1 MAAAAAAAGDGDVIT
16 EAGAIEVPTDKEIVR
31 AKTRFTKIQI
41 SLCDNCMTVAKKEQL
56 LAEYKVLELWI
67 DQAMC
72 LRSLADGES
81 NLNNE
86 EIEREEMAPKKEEA
100 PKKKA
105 PKKKA
110 PKRER
115 DESDGESDG
124 ESDFEYILPRR
135 SAPPPAKK
143 GRKGK
148 K

>member
-1 MAAAAAAAGDGDVIT
+1 MAAAAAAGDGDVIT
-16 EAGAIEVPTDKEIVR
+16 EAGAIEVPTDKEIAR

-41 SLCDNCMTVAKKEQL
+41 TLCDNCVTVAKKEQL
-56 LAEYKVLELWI
+56 LAEYKTLEMWI

-86 EIEREEMAPKKEEA
+86 EMEREEMAPKKEEA
-100 PKKKA
+100 PKKEKA

-115 DESDGESDG
+115 DESGGESDS

>member
-1 MAAAAAAAGDGDVIT
+1 MAAAAAAGDGDVIT

-41 SLCDNCMTVAKKEQL
+41 TLCDNCMTVAKKEQL
-56 LAEYKVLELWI
+56 LAEYKVLEMWI

-100 PKKKA
+100 PKKEKA

-115 DESDGESDG
+115 DESDGES